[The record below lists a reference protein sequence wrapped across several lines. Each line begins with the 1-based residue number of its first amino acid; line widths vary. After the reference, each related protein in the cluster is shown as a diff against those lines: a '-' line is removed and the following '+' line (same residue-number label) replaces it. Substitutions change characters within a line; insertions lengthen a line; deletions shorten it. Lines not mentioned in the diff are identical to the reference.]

1 MKKREKPKCLLVYS
15 PTRLSHV
22 NVMVELAKY
31 LRVCDI
37 NAMID
42 VLDIKD
48 TMDKVSTS
56 NSFQNKILLLQKS
69 YFTIYYGCDI
79 GSRMLV

>member
-42 VLDIKD
+42 VLDITD
-48 TMDKVSTS
+48 TTDKVSTS
-56 NSFQNKILLLQKS
+56 NLFQNKILLLQKTLF
-69 YFTIYYGCDI
+69 YDLLC
-79 GSRMLV
+79 L